1 MYFPGTCRKQ
11 AKCLTFFTF
20 SSSEKANSPP
30 NCKNPPPPYEIPES
44 SFPDSD
50 FFFSKHD
57 DYDDSHG
64 PTQRHA
70 QPYFVHSHI
79 LYIVTSHQLN
89 PHTARAF
96 IHTLQKVLAPTYC
109 SLDNCK
115 IGTVQMNKL
124 KCQF

>member
-50 FFFSKHD
+50 FFFQNMMIMMTAMD
-57 DYDDSHG
+57 LPRDM
-64 PTQRHA
+64 
-70 QPYFVHSHI
+70 HSHI
-79 LYIVTSHQLN
+79 LC
-89 PHTARAF
+89 TAIF
-96 IHTLQKVLAPTYC
+96 ST
-109 SLDNCK
+109 
-115 IGTVQMNKL
+115 
-124 KCQF
+124 